1 MSPWCRKSVRC
12 FRSSPC
18 LPACGDENLTNA
30 RLVIAFVGMS
40 FEARI
45 AAGPGVRVVCRE
57 AGSNIAGPL
66 TDAIKRGCR
75 SIVSFGVAGG
85 LSPRLRAGDWIVASS
100 IVDAGKRH
108 QTDVEWSRRL
118 RNAVPGAGFAPVAGS
133 DAPVSK
139 PATKREWYTKTGAVA
154 VDMES
159 HVVARIAAEHGLP
172 FAAVRVIVDPAH
184 RTVPGAAL
192 AGMRS
197 DGKTDVSA
205 VLRALAASPS
215 ETLPVLRLAV
225 DAFLARYALQR
236 GRRMLGPGFGLFE
249 VPQTETPGSILQ
261 PDLQTDYSGSVIS
274 A

>member
-1 MSPWCRKSVRC
+1 
-12 FRSSPC
+12 
-18 LPACGDENLTNA
+18 LNNA

-57 AGSNIAGPL
+57 AGSDIAGPL
-66 TDAIKRGCR
+66 NDAIRRGCR

-85 LSPRLRAGDWIVASS
+85 LSPKLRAGDWIVASS
-100 IVDAGKRH
+100 IIDSGKQH

-118 RNAVPGAGFAPVAGS
+118 RNAVPGAGFAPVVGT
-133 DAPVSK
+133 DTPVSK
-139 PATKREWYTKTGAVA
+139 PAVKREWHAKTGAVA

-159 HVVARIAAEHGLP
+159 HVVARIAAAHELP

-184 RTVPGAAL
+184 RSVPGAAL
-192 AGMRS
+192 AGMRA
-197 DGKTDVSA
+197 DGTTDVSA
-205 VLRALAASPS
+205 VLRGLLAAPS
-215 ETLPVLRLAV
+215 QTLPVMRLAV

-249 VPQTETPGSILQ
+249 VPQTEAPAPI
-261 PDLQTDYSGSVIS
+261 LQTDYSGSVIS